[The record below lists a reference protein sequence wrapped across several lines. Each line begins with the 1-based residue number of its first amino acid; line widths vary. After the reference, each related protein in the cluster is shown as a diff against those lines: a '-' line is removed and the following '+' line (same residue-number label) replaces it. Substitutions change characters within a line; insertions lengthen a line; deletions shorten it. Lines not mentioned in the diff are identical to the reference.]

1 MSSFRLWRSSKLV
14 SQYFSINESD
24 PGKFIHNFC
33 LFIWQTKHLSN
44 FKASQIDPQKKKKN
58 YLFVVF
64 EKNSKLFGSKSLVFL
79 WKTTDFKIDAIRN
92 QTFVEE
98 LSLGKEEFF
107 GAIKSQT
114 LGKESSDTRLTQ
126 VTQVVPP
133 KTSHQPQS
141 FQ

>member
-1 MSSFRLWRSSKLV
+1 M
-14 SQYFSINESD
+14 
-24 PGKFIHNFC
+24 
-33 LFIWQTKHLSN
+33 
-44 FKASQIDPQKKKKN
+44 
-58 YLFVVF
+58 
-64 EKNSKLFGSKSLVFL
+64 
-79 WKTTDFKIDAIRN
+79 RN
-92 QTFVEE
+92 QTIVEE